1 MAEGHAVGARRPLA
15 QSTDRSLADR
25 TAVDPYSAAMNR
37 ALPRTSAPQLEV
49 RPAEPADVDAIFALE
64 HRVFATDRISRR
76 SLHRFVTSPTAALM
90 VAARHGALAGYALV
104 LFRRGSGTARLYSIA
119 VAPEH
124 SGHGVGVA
132 LLAAAEEAAISR
144 DRMFLRLEVHEN
156 NAAAI
161 TRYKKS
167 GYRLFGR
174 RFDYYEDRGNAL
186 RFEKR
191 LTPKLPRLAHPPP
204 YFHQTTEFTCGP
216 ACILMALAWADPSLR
231 PSPALEFRL
240 WRDATTIFMSSGPGG
255 CEPYGLAVLLKRHG
269 LDPEVHVSRRG
280 PYFLDTVGSEDK
292 RRVMRL
298 TQQEF
303 YRESVELGITTR
315 LTPLRESALMA
326 AFDSGAVA
334 IVLVSGYHMIR
345 RRVPHWVFAFGR
357 EGRCVL
363 MHDPATTSAAPRH
376 STAGASLAVPWPAF
390 EHMARFGR
398 DELAAAILI
407 RKGPLR

>member
-1 MAEGHAVGARRPLA
+1 MN
-15 QSTDRSLADR
+15 RSL
-25 TAVDPYSAAMNR
+25 S
-37 ALPRTSAPQLEV
+37 RTSAPQLEV
-49 RPAEPADVDAIFALE
+49 RSAEPSDVDEIFALE
-64 HRVFATDRISRR
+64 HRAFATDRISRR
-76 SLHRFVTSPTAALM
+76 SLRRFVTSPTAALL
-90 VAARHGALAGYALV
+90 VATRQGMLAGYALV
-104 LFRRGSGTARLYSIA
+104 LFRRASNTARLYSIA
-119 VAPEH
+119 VSPEH
-124 SGHGVGVA
+124 SRRGIGVA
-132 LLAAAEEAAISR
+132 LLAAAEEAAIKR
-144 DRMFLRLEVHEN
+144 DRMFLRLEVHEK

-161 TRYKKS
+161 ARYKKS

-174 RFDYYEDRGNAL
+174 RFEYYEDRGNAL
-186 RFEKR
+186 RLEKR
-191 LTPKLPRLAHPPP
+191 LAPKLPRAVRPPP

-216 ACILMALAWADPSLR
+216 ACLLMALAWADRTLR

-240 WRDATTIFMSSGPGG
+240 WREATTIFMNSGPGG

-303 YRESVELGITTR
+303 YRESLELGIRTC

-345 RRVPHWVFAFGR
+345 RSVPHWVFAFGH

-363 MHDPATTSAAPRH
+363 MHDPATTRAPLSRPA
-376 STAGASLAVPWPAF
+376 AGASLAVPWPAF

-398 DELAAAILI
+398 DELAAAIVI
-407 RKGPLR
+407 RKEPLR

>member
-1 MAEGHAVGARRPLA
+1 MQAALAHGAAP
-15 QSTDRSLADR
+15 DVSL
-25 TAVDPYSAAMNR
+25 
-37 ALPRTSAPQLEV
+37 
-49 RPAEPADVDAIFALE
+49 RPARLADVDALANLE
-64 HRVFATDRISRR
+64 RRVFRGDRISRR
-76 SLHRFVTSPTAALM
+76 GFRRFARSPRAALI
-90 VAARHGALAGYALV
+90 VAEEDGVLAGYALV
-104 LFRRGSGTARLYSIA
+104 LFREGSGIARLYSIA
-119 VAPEH
+119 VAPQFAKRGLG
-124 SGHGVGVA
+124 SA
-132 LLAAAEEAAISR
+132 LLSGAEEAAIAR
-144 DRMFLRLEVHEN
+144 DRIAMRLEVHEN
-156 NAAAI
+156 NAKAI
-161 TRYKKS
+161 ARYRKA
-167 GYRLFGR
+167 GYNLFGR
-174 RFDYYEDRGNAL
+174 HFQYYSDRGHAL
-186 RFEKR
+186 RFEKHLRPQLRR
-191 LTPKLPRLAHPPP
+191 LEHAPP

-315 LTPLRESALMA
+315 LTPPRESALMA

-363 MHDPATTSAAPRH
+363 MHDPATTSAAPH
-376 STAGASLAVPWPAF
+376 HAAAGASLAVPWPAF